1 MAKIDDLVLTLKFD
15 NSKFKSAAQETL
27 ATLDRLKSSMKIGGF
42 KNAFK
47 SSTKDAIALGN
58 AVNNVD
64 LSKMEKQ
71 VSGIKNQ
78 FSLLGTVGRTAIG
91 KLTVDA
97 MNMGKKLVN
106 VITGPLVQGGMNRA
120 KNIEQARFQLKGLG
134 ADVEAIEKAAM
145 NAVDGTA
152 YGFDQAA
159 RAASQFYASG
169 VKDAGAMEE
178 ALLGISGAAA
188 MTGAS
193 YDDIAA
199 IFTTVSGNGKLMT
212 DQLNQFATRGLN
224 VAATLGEQLGM
235 TEGEFRDAVSNG
247 KIAFEDFYKGM
258 TAAYGEHAKKA
269 GDTFAGAMANAKA
282 PLSRIG
288 ADVAAVYLEQM
299 KGLFNAIRPF
309 LNVVHGALKPVIELI
324 NDMQT
329 KGIGRLTNFINSL
342 SEGLSKG
349 GNTGWLGD
357 IGQGI
362 ANIMV
367 QVDALRDSFWRA
379 FGRQWIEVSEPVRA
393 VLDRLAKGF
402 LTLTEHVKFSSLFLY
417 NNARIF
423 GAVFA
428 VIDTGIIVVKSLAK
442 SLLTVGGAIAGEIIP
457 HLLTFVR
464 YIARTISWILRW
476 IKGAELIEKAFD
488 GVTKVLVGII
498 KVIGKVIYSI
508 TKVTDAIIGFF
519 HGILQTTLKGT
530 PFDPSIYPERQAKS
544 FLKMIKGI
552 GSSLKS
558 IPTKGLETVAKVFAF
573 LGTVTKEVFETV
585 KAFVKSIDF
594 SGVAKMFDWVKNLS
608 IFNKIKNPF
617 EKFSNWDLD
626 LSGATK
632 SVQSFGDR
640 LRSSIGP
647 RAGIGE
653 KLFEPIKTG
662 FSNSIEFLQNVNWSN
677 VFDSILSGITSGA
690 KAVADAFKKMF
701 DNVKDFVGQVDWANV
716 GSTIVEKLAE
726 GLSKTAEITSK
737 IAKALKET
745 IENAVKDIDLG
756 KIWDNIKNFGKNVGD
771 AVEEGVSGAKDAIDD
786 LSNTEATVTV
796 KTQGLDTETISKSS
810 KSTIDKIKD
819 IGAELKEAFTGI
831 GKPDLAAI
839 QSTFGATFA
848 AIIQGISG
856 GFKNITG
863 IIKEA
868 YSWISNPIATGTK
881 KLTKG
886 FTSSFK
892 TFTDTAVKT
901 VAGSIDSIGDA
912 ASKIDLG
919 KVASVFAQLANAA
932 SFFMMAQAIKGLAD
946 SFSAIPTSIAGF
958 FDGLTAS
965 VKGFAEAAKTEAKGN
980 YILKMAGAIAILAA
994 SLWLLSS
1001 IPTGDLLKGGAA
1013 IALLMGSLFLFAKY
1027 MDKVKID
1034 KDLPLM
1040 ILAIAGSMA
1049 IMAFAIKQ
1057 FASME
1062 WETFGSGIL
1071 KLAGALGVLV
1081 LAMKF
1086 MPDKAMVKASFG
1098 ILMLTGALWS
1108 MFFAIKM
1115 FSMLD
1120 PDTAADG
1127 LMRIFSSLLIL
1138 TGAMWVLNRADP
1150 LKAAA
1155 SLAILAGSLAVFLYI
1170 IQTFS
1175 SMDPDEFISG
1185 IGKVIVAI
1193 GVLVLA
1199 LIAVDKWAGSA
1210 IRASISIGILAGSL
1224 MLLAFALRIMSGMS
1238 LGDMLGPLLGVAVG
1252 IAVLVRA
1259 LNKMTKPGELEKVAA
1274 TLIGLAGAMLL
1285 LSVSI
1290 FLLGQM
1296 DTGALVQGLL
1306 AVVGTLLAVGAAAAL
1321 ISKVGGPGLGVQLAM
1336 IGVGIALLAAS
1347 VMLLGN
1353 MDVESLKQG
1362 LIGLAVG
1369 LGLLLLA
1376 ALGAQ
1381 FVAAGLAILAGVFL
1395 ALAAAVLIVG
1405 AGLLIGGIGFAIFA
1419 ASLQMV
1425 LDKGPQLQEFAAG
1438 IGALAGPM
1446 ALLAGSLTLVG
1457 LGLLV
1462 FALGLAGL
1470 AVVSTIGG
1478 LGLAIFVKLM
1488 GKFADAIMTL
1498 SEALA
1503 LFDSSGA
1510 SGLQK
1515 MAELGNNMDGF
1526 GAFIGKMKELKD
1538 VVNKKFA
1545 NSFEKFAS
1553 SMAKF
1558 KDAASGLSEAFA
1570 KIGEID
1576 MSSISNMQEQ
1586 LGQAFSKDL
1595 GNEFKKAAKSVSS
1608 GINQIVDAI
1617 RNSDGKFE
1625 QAGVHLGG
1633 KLAGGLKKSDG
1644 RIKNAGTNA
1653 AKSGAA
1659 GAKSA
1664 RGEFVSAGKY
1674 IGDGLAEGIRQA
1686 TASAAQAAAAMAREA
1701 SAAARAN
1708 LKVKSPSRVFMEIGN
1723 FVGLGFAAGIAS
1735 ATPKSTKASA
1745 KMAGGVIS
1753 AATST
1758 LEIHSP
1764 SKVFKRIGGNVNE
1777 GFAEGIDRKADRPA
1791 DAMGRTADGVIGAVE
1806 SRTGKMQN
1814 AADTFFEAFF
1824 GKFEDAGLTRRLERL
1839 VGHAKALHATSIK
1852 EQKIKQAEDREKK
1865 EDEHEQVYR
1874 DVEDAK
1880 RELADARKEAAEAKD
1895 EANGV
1900 NKDAQSEKNKAK
1912 KTKSDAKKI
1921 DRDNTDAAKKNE
1933 ESKRKYEDSQR
1944 KVRDAEK
1951 KYRRSISK
1959 KERYEY
1965 QQYGSEAGV
1974 AFVDGVAEG
1983 LIDESDKLPSLHEV
1997 LTEVLYEELDKVKK
2011 EANDFVGIFE
2021 GVQTIGKNFRD
2032 LGDKA
2037 NELRRAFARMS
2048 HSTNPR
2054 TFMRNMGA
2062 TFDAILEVGKGLV
2075 GFMDVAEKFKPYLPL
2090 LFKLFDDNLGSIIP
2104 LVAQFSP
2111 YLASVLGGGLE
2122 AALPMIA
2129 GPAAAIVAAVAGIG
2143 YLIYDSGGEQRVL
2156 TFIRTIV
2163 ESIVEFAKNLPELIT
2178 NFIKQAIDG
2187 IVNLITEIPK
2197 LAKTLIVGLIE
2208 ALTNLIRALPEK
2220 LPEIIIA
2227 LVDGLVTLITET
2239 PELIVDLAFAII
2251 DALIEM
2257 FFVAI
2262 PELIVKLPGM
2272 FVKIGVAIVQG
2283 IIKGMTSIPR
2293 AIGNAVVG
2301 VAQRIKNGFKR
2312 FFGIRSPSRL
2322 MAEMGGY
2329 ITEGLAVGM
2338 EEGQPYADAAVKN
2351 VAQSVVDTAKD
2362 ILSEDLGD
2370 GLDFTIT
2377 PVLDMSDVDEEWAR
2391 FDRSQTLNAAQTYGN
2406 ASNVG
2411 SVRRSAEDDVIPN
2424 NSTVINYTQNNT
2436 SPNPLSTID
2445 IYRNTQRQLED
2456 MK

>member
-1 MAKIDDLVLTLKFD
+1 MAKIDDLVLTMKFD

-42 KNAFK
+42 NNAFK

-78 FSLLGTVGRTAIG
+78 FSVLGTIGRTALG

-106 VITGPLVQGGMNRA
+106 VISGPLVQGGMNRA

-134 ADVEAIEKAAM
+134 ADVEAMEKAAM

-169 VKDAGAMEE
+169 VKDAGAMEQ

-193 YDDIAA
+193 YDEIAA

-212 DQLNQFATRGLN
+212 EQLNQFASRGLN
-224 VAATLGEQLGM
+224 VAATLAEQMDM
-235 TEGEFRDAVSNG
+235 TEGEFRDAVSEG
-247 KIAFEDFYKGM
+247 KILFEDFYKGM

-269 GDTFAGAMANAKA
+269 GDTFEGAMANAKA

-299 KGLFNAIRPF
+299 KDLFNAIRPF
-309 LNVVHGALKPVIELI
+309 LNVVHGALKPVIDLI
-324 NDMQT
+324 NEMQT
-329 KGIGRLTNFINSL
+329 KTIGRLTSFVTGL
-342 SEGLSKG
+342 TEGLSKG
-349 GNTGWLGD
+349 GNLGWIGD
-357 IGQGI
+357 IGKGI

-367 QVDALRDSFWRA
+367 QVDRLRDSFQRA
-379 FGRQWIEVSEPVRA
+379 FGRQWVEVSEPVRS
-393 VLDRLAKGF
+393 VLEKLAKGF
-402 LTLTEHVKFSSLFLY
+402 LTLTENVKFSSLFLY

-428 VIDTGIIVVKSLAK
+428 VIDTGITIVKSLAK

-457 HLLTFVR
+457 PLLTFVR

-476 IKGAELIEKAFD
+476 VKGAELIEKAFG
-488 GVTKVLVGII
+488 GVTNVLVGII

-530 PFDPSIYPERQAKS
+530 PFDPSIYPEKQAKS
-544 FLKMIKGI
+544 FLKMLGNI
-552 GSSLKS
+552 GSTLKG
-558 IPTKGLETVAKVFAF
+558 IPTKGLATVAKVFAF

-585 KAFVKSIDF
+585 KAFTKSIDF
-594 SGVAKMFDWVKNLS
+594 SGVSKMFDWVKNLS

-632 SVQSFGDR
+632 SVQSFGER

-653 KLFEPIKTG
+653 KLFEPIKAG
-662 FSNSIEFLQNVNWSN
+662 FSNSIEFLQNVNWNN

-701 DNVKDFVGQVDWANV
+701 DNVKDFVGQVDWAKV

-756 KIWDNIKNFGKNVGD
+756 KIWDHVKNFGKNVGD

-786 LSNTEATVTV
+786 LNNTEATVTV
-796 KTQGLDTETISKSS
+796 TTQGLDTEGISKSS

-819 IGAELKEAFTGI
+819 IGSELKEAFTGI

-868 YSWISNPIATGTK
+868 YAWISNPIATATS

-886 FTSSFK
+886 FTSSFT

-901 VAGSIDSIGDA
+901 VADSLDSIGDA

-932 SFFMMAQAIKGLAD
+932 SFFMLAQAIKGLAD
-946 SFSAIPTSIAGF
+946 SFAEIPTSIAGF
-958 FDGLTAS
+958 MDGLTES
-965 VKGFAEAAKTEAKGN
+965 VKGFADAAKTEAKGN
-980 YILKMAGAIAILAA
+980 YILKLAGSVAILAA

-1001 IPTGDLLKGGAA
+1001 IPTGDLVKGGVA
-1013 IALLMGSLFLFAKY
+1013 IALLMGSLFLFSKY

-1034 KDLPLM
+1034 KDLPMM

-1062 WETFGSGIL
+1062 WDTFFSGIL

-1081 LAMKF
+1081 LAMRV

-1098 ILMLTGALWS
+1098 IMMLTGALWS

-1120 PDTAADG
+1120 PSTAADG
-1127 LMRIFSSLLIL
+1127 LKRIGESLLVL
-1138 TGAMWVLNRADP
+1138 TAAMFVLSKSDP
-1150 LKAAA
+1150 IKAATG
-1155 SLAILAGSLAVFLYI
+1155 LAILSGTLLLFHYTLQQFA
-1170 IQTFS
+1170 
-1175 SMDPDEFISG
+1175 SMDWGVFGEG
-1185 IGKVIVAI
+1185 ILKVVLGLGLLVGALVAI
-1193 GVLVLA
+1193 
-1199 LIAVDKWAGSA
+1199 DKFAGSA
-1210 IRASISIGILAGSL
+1210 IRASVSIGILAGSL
-1224 MLLAFALRIMSGMS
+1224 MLLAFALKIMSGMS
-1238 LGDMLGPLLGVAVG
+1238 LGDMIGPLVGVAGG
-1252 IAVLVRA
+1252 IAVLVFA
-1259 LNKMTKPGELEKVAA
+1259 LNKMSKPGELEKVAA

-1306 AVVGTLLAVGAAAAL
+1306 SVVGTLLAVGVAAAM
-1321 ISKVGGPGLGVQLAM
+1321 ISKVGGPGLGAQLAM

-1347 VMLLGN
+1347 VMLLGSV
-1353 MDVESLKQG
+1353 DPGTLAQG
-1362 LIGLAVG
+1362 LIGLAVA
-1369 LGLLLLA
+1369 LGILLGA
-1376 ALGAQ
+1376 ALLAQ
-1381 FVAAGLAILAGVFL
+1381 FVSAGLAILAAVFL

-1405 AGLLIGGIGFAIFA
+1405 AGLLIGAIGFGIFVA
-1419 ASLQMV
+1419 ALQTL
-1425 LDKGPQLQEFAAG
+1425 LDKGPQLQEFASA
-1438 IGALAGPM
+1438 IGSLAGPM
-1446 ALLAGSLTLVG
+1446 TALAGSLVLAG
-1457 LGLLV
+1457 LGLIV
-1462 FALGLAGL
+1462 FAGGLGALAT
-1470 AVVSTIGG
+1470 VSTIGG

-1488 GKFADAIMTL
+1488 TDFGNAVKTL

-1510 SGLQK
+1510 NGLRQ
-1515 MAELGNNMDGF
+1515 MSELGNNMDGF
-1526 GAFIGKMKELKD
+1526 GAFIGKINELKD
-1538 VVNKKFA
+1538 VVDKKFA

-1553 SMAKF
+1553 SMSQF
-1558 KDAASGLSEAFA
+1558 KDSAAGLAEAFE
-1570 KIGEID
+1570 KIGSIN
-1576 MSSISNMQEQ
+1576 MSGIANMQEQ

-1617 RNSDGKFE
+1617 RNSEGKFSG
-1625 QAGVHLGG
+1625 AGVHLGG
-1633 KLAGGLKKSDG
+1633 KVAEGLGKSKG
-1644 RIKNAGTNA
+1644 RIKNAGENA

-1659 GAKSA
+1659 GAKGA
-1664 RGEFVSAGKY
+1664 RGDFVSAGKY

-1686 TASAAQAAAAMAREA
+1686 TASAAAAAAAMAREA

-1708 LKVKSPSRVFMEIGN
+1708 LKIKSPSRVFMEIGN
-1723 FVGLGFAAGIAS
+1723 FVGMGFAAGIATS
-1735 ATPKSTKASA
+1735 TPKSAKASA

-1791 DAMGRTADGVIGAVE
+1791 DAMGQTADGVIGAVE

-1824 GKFEDAGLTRRLERL
+1824 GRFQDDGLTRRLERL

-1880 RELADARKEAAEAKD
+1880 RDLADARKEAAEAKD

-1900 NKDAQSEKNKAK
+1900 GKDATAEKNKAK

-1921 DRDNTDAAKKNE
+1921 DRDNTDAAKKAE

-1974 AFVDGVAEG
+1974 AFVDGVAVG
-1983 LIDESDKLPSLHEV
+1983 LIDESEKLPTFHEV
-1997 LTEVLYEELDKVKK
+1997 LTEVLYGELDKVKK
-2011 EANDFVGIFE
+2011 EANDFVGVFE

-2054 TFMRNMGA
+2054 TFMRNLGA
-2062 TFDAILEVGKGLV
+2062 TFDAVLEVGKGLV
-2075 GFMDVAEKFKPYLPL
+2075 GFMDVADKFKPYLPL
-2090 LFKLFDDNLGSIIP
+2090 LFKLFDDNLGAIIP
-2104 LVAQFSP
+2104 VVARFSP
-2111 YLASVLGGGLE
+2111 HLASVLGGGLE
-2122 AALPMIA
+2122 AALPAIA

-2163 ESIVEFAKNLPELIT
+2163 ESIVEFTKNLPELIT
-2178 NFIKQAIDG
+2178 NFVKQAING
-2187 IVNLITEIPK
+2187 IVNLIVEIPK
-2197 LAKTLIVGLIE
+2197 LVKTLVVGLIE
-2208 ALTNLIRALPEK
+2208 GLTNMIRELPER
-2220 LPEIIIA
+2220 LPEIIMA
-2227 LVDGLVTLITET
+2227 LVDGLVTIITET
-2239 PELIVDLAFAII
+2239 PALIIDLAFAIV
-2251 DALIEM
+2251 DALIQM
-2257 FFVAI
+2257 IFVAI

-2272 FVKIGVAIVQG
+2272 FVQIGQAIIQG
-2283 IIKGMTSIPR
+2283 IIKGMLNFPR
-2293 AIGNAVVG
+2293 MIWNAIVG
-2301 VAQRIKNGFKR
+2301 VGERIKNGFKR
-2312 FFGIRSPSRL
+2312 VFRIHSPSRV
-2322 MAEMGGY
+2322 MAELGGY

-2338 EEGQPYADAAVKN
+2338 EEAQPSADKAVRN
-2351 VAQSVVDTAKD
+2351 VAQSVIDTAKD
-2362 ILSEDLGD
+2362 ILSEDLGNN
-2370 GLDFTIT
+2370 LDFTIT

-2411 SVRRSAEDDVIPN
+2411 SVRRSAEDEVIPN

-2445 IYRNTQRQLED
+2445 IYRNTQRQLEN

>member
-91 KLTVDA
+91 KLTIDA

-106 VITGPLVQGGMNRA
+106 VISGPLVQGGMNRA

-269 GDTFAGAMANAKA
+269 GDTFAGALANAKA

-309 LNVVHGALKPVIELI
+309 LNVVHGALKPVIDLI

-349 GNTGWLGD
+349 GDTGWLGD

-362 ANIMV
+362 ANIMK

-402 LTLTEHVKFSSLFLY
+402 LTLTENVKFSSLFLY

-428 VIDTGIIVVKSLAK
+428 VIDTGIIIVKSLAK
-442 SLLTVGGAIAGEIIP
+442 SLLTIGGAIAGEIIP

-488 GVTKVLVGII
+488 GVTKVIVGAI
-498 KVIGKVIYSI
+498 KVVGSFIESI
-508 TKVTDAIIGFF
+508 TKATDSIIGFF
-519 HGILQTTLKGT
+519 HGILKNTLKGT
-530 PFDPSIYPERQAKS
+530 PFDPSIYPEKQAKS
-544 FLKMIKGI
+544 FLKMLNGI

-573 LGTVTKEVFETV
+573 LGVVAREVFDTV
-585 KAFVKSIDF
+585 KAFVKTIDF

-608 IFNKIKNPF
+608 IFDKIKNPF
-617 EKFSNWDLD
+617 EKFSKWDLD

-632 SVQSFGDR
+632 SVQSFGER
-640 LRSSIGP
+640 LRAGIGP

-662 FSNSIEFLQNVNWSN
+662 FSNSIEFLQNVNWN
-677 VFDSILSGITSGA
+677 GVFDSILSGITSGA

-745 IENAVKDIDLG
+745 VENAVKDIDLG

-786 LSNTEATVTV
+786 LNNTEATVTV
-796 KTQGLDTETISKSS
+796 KTQGLDTEGISKSS

-819 IGAELKEAFTGI
+819 IGSELQEAFTGI

-868 YSWISNPIATGTK
+868 YAWISNPIATGTK

-886 FTSSFK
+886 FQSSFK
-892 TFTDTAVKT
+892 TFNDTAVKT
-901 VAGSIDSIGDA
+901 VADSISSIGEA
-912 ASKIDLG
+912 ATKIDLG

-1001 IPTGDLLKGGAA
+1001 IPTNDLLKGGAA

-1034 KDLPLM
+1034 KDLPMML
-1040 ILAIAGSMA
+1040 LAIAGSMA

-1057 FASME
+1057 FAGME
-1062 WETFGSGIL
+1062 WDTFGSGIL

-1081 LAMKF
+1081 LAMRL

-1108 MFFAIKM
+1108 MFFAIKL

-1120 PDTAADG
+1120 PDTAAEG
-1127 LMRIFSSLLIL
+1127 LTKIAYSLAVL
-1138 TGAMWVLNRADP
+1138 TAAMWVLSKADP
-1150 LKAAA
+1150 LKSAA
-1155 SLAILAGSLAVFLYI
+1155 SLAILAATLFAFHLVINKFA
-1170 IQTFS
+1170 
-1175 SMDPDEFISG
+1175 SMDWGTFGEG
-1185 IGKVIVAI
+1185 IGKVILGL

-1199 LIAVDKWAGSA
+1199 LIAIDKWAGSA

-1224 MLLAFALRIMSGMS
+1224 ILLAFALRILSGMS
-1238 LGDMLGPLLGVAVG
+1238 LGDMIGPLAGVAGG
-1252 IAVLVRA
+1252 IAVLVFA
-1259 LNKMTKPGELEKVAA
+1259 LNKLTKPGELEKVAV
-1274 TLIGLAGAMLL
+1274 TLLALGGAMLL
-1285 LSVSI
+1285 LSAAI

-1296 DTGALVQGLL
+1296 DWESLIRGLV
-1306 AVVGTLLAVGAAAAL
+1306 AVVGTLVAVGIAAAA
-1321 ISKVGGPGLGVQLAM
+1321 ISKVGGPGLGAQLAM

-1347 VMLLGN
+1347 VMLLANLSWEELGR
-1353 MDVESLKQG
+1353 G
-1362 LIGLAVG
+1362 LLGLAG
-1369 LGLLLLA
+1369 ALLILLGA
-1376 ALGAQ
+1376 AFLAQ
-1381 FVAAGLAILAGVFL
+1381 FVAVGLAILAGVFL
-1395 ALAAAVLIVG
+1395 ALGLAVVLVG
-1405 AGLLIGGIGFAIFA
+1405 AGLLIGALGFAIFA
-1419 ASLQMV
+1419 AALQMV
-1425 LDKGPQLQEFAAG
+1425 IDKGPQLQEFAAG
-1438 IGALAGPM
+1438 IGSLAGPM
-1446 ALLAGSLTLVG
+1446 AALAGSLALAG

-1462 FALGLAGL
+1462 FAAGLGGL

-1488 GKFADAIMTL
+1488 TDFANAIKTL

-1510 SGLQK
+1510 NGLRQ

-1553 SMAKF
+1553 SISQF
-1558 KDAASGLSEAFA
+1558 KDSAAGLAEAFTS
-1570 KIGEID
+1570 IGEID
-1576 MSSISNMQEQ
+1576 MSSITQMQEQ
-1586 LGQAFSKDL
+1586 LGTAFSKDL
-1595 GNEFKKAAKSVSS
+1595 GKEFKKAAASVSS
-1608 GINQIVDAI
+1608 GINQIVEAI
-1617 RNSDGKFE
+1617 RTSDGKFLN
-1625 QAGVHLGG
+1625 AGVHLGG
-1633 KLAGGLKKSDG
+1633 KVAEGLGKSKG
-1644 RIKNAGTNA
+1644 RIKNAAENA
-1653 AKSGAA
+1653 AKGAA
-1659 GAKSA
+1659 GGAKSA

-1674 IGDGLAEGIRQA
+1674 IGEGLAEGIRQA

-1723 FVGLGFAAGIAS
+1723 FVGTGFANGIKA

-1745 KMAGGVIS
+1745 AMAGGVIS
-1753 AATST
+1753 AAAST

-1764 SKVFKRIGGNVNE
+1764 SKVFERLGINVNE
-1777 GFAEGIDRKADRPA
+1777 GFAKGISEKTGLPESEVQGTVDR
-1791 DAMGRTADGVIGAVE
+1791 MVNIVETGA
-1806 SRTGKMQN
+1806 TDMQK
-1814 AADTFFEAFF
+1814 AADTFFEALV
-1824 GKFEDAGLTRRLERL
+1824 GGFEDAGVTRRLERL
-1839 VGHAKALHATSIK
+1839 VGHSKALYATSIK
-1852 EQKIKQAEDREKK
+1852 EQKIKKEEDKEKK

-1880 RELADARKEAAEAKD
+1880 KELAEAKKEANEARD

-1900 NKDAQSEKNKAK
+1900 KKDAKKSKDTAK
-1912 KTKSDAKKI
+1912 KTKKDAKKVEE
-1921 DRDNTDAAKKNE
+1921 DAEEAAKKKE
-1933 ESKRKYEDSQR
+1933 EARKKYDEAQQ

-1983 LIDESDKLPSLHEV
+1983 LIDESDKLPSFHEV
-1997 LTEVLYEELDKVKK
+1997 LTEVLYEELEKVKK
-2011 EANDFVGIFE
+2011 EADDFIGIFE

-2062 TFDAILEVGKGLV
+2062 TFDAVLEVGKGLV
-2075 GFMDVAEKFKPYLPL
+2075 KFMEVADKVKPYLPM

-2104 LVAQFSP
+2104 LVAKFSP
-2111 YLASVLGGGLE
+2111 YLASILGGGLE
-2122 AALPMIA
+2122 KALPMIA

-2156 TFIRTIV
+2156 KFIRTIV
-2163 ESIVEFAKNLPELIT
+2163 EGIVTFLKNLPELVK
-2178 NFIKQAIDG
+2178 NFIKQAING
-2187 IVNLITEIPK
+2187 IVNIITEIPK

-2208 ALTNLIRALPEK
+2208 AMTNLIKELPTWLPEV
-2220 LPEIIIA
+2220 IMA
-2227 LVDGLVTLITET
+2227 LIDGLVTIITET

-2251 DALIEM
+2251 EALIQM
-2257 FFVAI
+2257 MFVAI
-2262 PELIVKLPGM
+2262 PELLIQLPGM
-2272 FVKIGVAIVQG
+2272 FVKIGVAIVEG
-2283 IIKGMTSIPR
+2283 IVKGMLSVPR
-2293 AIGNAVVG
+2293 LIVNTVSR
-2301 VAQRIKNGFKR
+2301 VATNIANGFKN

-2329 ITEGLAVGM
+2329 LTEGLAMGM
-2338 EEGQPYADAAVKN
+2338 EDGKHHTDEAVKN

-2362 ILSEDLGD
+2362 ILSEDLGNS
-2370 GLDFTIT
+2370 LDLTIT

-2391 FDRSQTLNAAQTYGN
+2391 FDRSRTLNAAQTYGN

-2445 IYRNTQRQLED
+2445 IYRNTQRQLEN

>member
-1 MAKIDDLVLTLKFD
+1 MAKIDELVLTMKFD

-64 LSKMEKQ
+64 LSKMERQ
-71 VSGIKNQ
+71 VSGIKSQ
-78 FSLLGTVGRTAIG
+78 FSLLGTVGRTALG

-106 VITGPLVQGGMNRA
+106 VISGPLVQGGMNRA

-169 VKDAGAMEE
+169 VKDAGAMEQ

-188 MTGAS
+188 MTGSS
-193 YDDIAA
+193 YDEIAS

-212 DQLNQFATRGLN
+212 DQLNQFASRGLN
-224 VAATLGEQLGM
+224 VAATLAEQMEM
-235 TEGEFRDAVSNG
+235 TEGEFRDAVSDG

-349 GNTGWLGD
+349 GDTGWLGD

-402 LTLTEHVKFSSLFLY
+402 RILTENVKFSSLFLY

-428 VIDTGIIVVKSLAK
+428 VIDTGIIIVKSLAK

-498 KVIGKVIYSI
+498 HVIGKVIYSI
-508 TKVTDAIIGFF
+508 TRVTDAIIGFF

-573 LGTVTKEVFETV
+573 LGTVAKEVFETV

-653 KLFEPIKTG
+653 KLFEPIKDG
-662 FSNSIEFLQNVNWSN
+662 FSNSIEFLQNVNWN
-677 VFDSILSGITSGA
+677 GVFESILSGITSGA
-690 KAVADAFKKMF
+690 KAVANAFEKMF
-701 DNVKDFVGQVDWANV
+701 DNVKDFVGKVDWANV

-745 IENAVKDIDLG
+745 VENAVKDIDLG
-756 KIWDNIKNFGKNVGD
+756 KIWDNIKHFGKNVGD

-786 LSNTEATVTV
+786 LNSTEATVTV
-796 KTQGLDTETISKSS
+796 KTQGLDTEAISQSS

-819 IGAELKEAFTGI
+819 IGSELKAAFTGI

-839 QSTFGATFA
+839 QSTFGDTFA
-848 AIIQGISG
+848 AIIQGIST

-868 YSWISNPIATGTK
+868 YAWISNPIATGTK

-886 FTSSFK
+886 FQTSFK
-892 TFTDTAVKT
+892 TFNDTAVKT
-901 VAGSIDSIGDA
+901 VADSISSIGDA

-932 SFFMMAQAIKGLAD
+932 SFFMMAQAIKGLSD
-946 SFSAIPTSIAGF
+946 SFATIPKSISGF
-958 FDGLTAS
+958 LDGLTAS
-965 VKGFAEAAKTEAKGN
+965 VKGFADAAKTEAKGN
-980 YILKMAGAIAILAA
+980 YILKLAGSVAILAA

-1001 IPTGDLLKGGAA
+1001 IPTNDLLKGGAA
-1013 IALLMGSLFLFAKY
+1013 LAVLMGSLILFGKY

-1034 KDLPLM
+1034 KDLPMM
-1040 ILAIAGSMA
+1040 ILAVAGSMA

-1057 FASME
+1057 FASMD
-1062 WETFGSGIL
+1062 WGTFLTGIARL
-1071 KLAGALGVLV
+1071 IGALAVLTV
-1081 LAMKF
+1081 AIKF
-1086 MPDKAMVKASFG
+1086 MPDKAMLKASFG

-1115 FSMLD
+1115 FSMMD
-1120 PDTAADG
+1120 SDTAAEG
-1127 LMRIFSSLLIL
+1127 LTKIAWSLGIL
-1138 TGAMWVLNRADP
+1138 TGAMWVLNKTDP
-1150 LKAAA
+1150 IKASV
-1155 SLAILAGSLAVFLYI
+1155 SLAILATTLFVF
-1170 IQTFS
+1170 QSVVKNFAEMDWDTFWN
-1175 SMDPDEFISG
+1175 G
-1185 IGKVIVAI
+1185 IMKVILGLGILVGTLVAI
-1193 GVLVLA
+1193 
-1199 LIAVDKWAGSA
+1199 DRFAGSA
-1210 IRASISIGILAGSL
+1210 IGAAVSIGILAGSL

-1238 LGDMLGPLLGVAVG
+1238 LGDMIGPLLGVAGG
-1252 IAVLVRA
+1252 IAVLVFA
-1259 LNKMTKPGELEKVAA
+1259 INKMTKPGELEKVAA

-1290 FLLGQM
+1290 YLLGQM

-1306 AVVGTLLAVGAAAAL
+1306 SVVGTLVAVGFAAAM
-1321 ISKVGGPGLGVQLAM
+1321 ISKIGGPGLGAQLAM
-1336 IGVGIALLAAS
+1336 IGVGIGLLAAS
-1347 VMLLGN
+1347 VVLLGSVN
-1353 MDVESLKQG
+1353 PDQLSQG
-1362 LIGLAVG
+1362 LIGLAVA
-1369 LGLLLLA
+1369 LGILLVA
-1376 ALGAQ
+1376 ALVAE
-1381 FVAAGLAILAGVFL
+1381 FVSVGLAILAGVFL

-1405 AGLLIGGIGFAIFA
+1405 AGLLIGAIGFAIFVA
-1419 ASLQMV
+1419 ALQLL
-1425 LDKGPQLQEFAAG
+1425 LDKGPQLEEFASA
-1438 IGALAGPM
+1438 IGSLAGPM
-1446 ALLAGSLTLVG
+1446 AALAGSLALAG

-1470 AVVSTIGG
+1470 AVVATIGG
-1478 LGLAIFVKLM
+1478 LGLAVFVGLM
-1488 GKFADAIMTL
+1488 AKFADAVMKL

-1503 LFDSSGA
+1503 LFNTSGA
-1510 SGLQK
+1510 AGVQK
-1515 MAELGNNMDGF
+1515 MADLGNNLDGL
-1526 GAFIGKMKELKD
+1526 GGFIGKMKELKD

-1545 NSFEKFAS
+1545 NSFEKFTE
-1553 SMAKF
+1553 SMSKF
-1558 KDAASGLSEAFA
+1558 GESASGLRDAFQQMA
-1570 KIGEID
+1570 D
-1576 MSSISNMQEQ
+1576 LDLTSISKMQEQ
-1586 LGQAFSKDL
+1586 LGTAFNKDL
-1595 GNEFKKAAKSVSS
+1595 GNEFKKAAKSVSQ
-1608 GINQIVDAI
+1608 GINEIVNAI
-1617 RNSDGKFE
+1617 KNSSGKFE
-1625 QAGVHLGG
+1625 
-1633 KLAGGLKKSDG
+1633 
-1644 RIKNAGTNA
+1644 NAGSQLGDKFNSGLRKGMNK
-1653 AKSGAA
+1653 AKGSGKDLGNA
-1659 GAKSA
+1659 GAEGAKGA
-1664 RGEFVSAGKY
+1664 RGAFVSAGKY
-1674 IGDGLAEGIRQA
+1674 IGQGLAEGIRQA
-1686 TASAAQAAAAMAREA
+1686 TASAAQAAAQMAREA

-1723 FVGLGFAAGIAS
+1723 FVGMGFAAGIAAS
-1735 ATPKSTKASA
+1735 TPKSTKASA

-1791 DAMGRTADGVIGAVE
+1791 DAMGQTADGVIGAVE
-1806 SRTGKMQN
+1806 SRTERMQN

-1880 RELADARKEAAEAKD
+1880 RELADARKEAGEAKD

-1900 NKDAQSEKNKAK
+1900 GKDATKEKNKAK

-1921 DRDNTDAAKKNE
+1921 DRDNTDAAKKAE
-1933 ESKRKYEDSQR
+1933 DSKRKYEDAQR

-2062 TFDAILEVGKGLV
+2062 TFDSVLEVGKGLV
-2075 GFMDVAEKFKPYLPL
+2075 GFMDVADKFKPYLPA

-2111 YLASVLGGGLE
+2111 HLASVLGGGLA
-2122 AALPMIA
+2122 AALPAIA

-2156 TFIRTIV
+2156 KFIRTIV

-2239 PELIVDLAFAII
+2239 PQLIVDLAFAII

-2272 FVKIGVAIVQG
+2272 FVKVGVAIVQG
-2283 IIKGMTSIPR
+2283 IVKGMMSIPR
-2293 AIGNAVVG
+2293 VIGNAVVG

-2312 FFGIRSPSRL
+2312 FFRIKSPSRV
-2322 MAEMGGY
+2322 MAELGGY
-2329 ITEGLAVGM
+2329 LTEGLAVGM
-2338 EEGQPYADAAVKN
+2338 EEAQPSADQAVRK
-2351 VAQSVVDTAKD
+2351 VARSVVDTAKGIMD
-2362 ILSEDLGD
+2362 EDLGNN
-2370 GLDFTIT
+2370 LDFTVT
-2377 PVLDMSDVDEEWAR
+2377 PVLDMSMVEDEWAR
-2391 FDRSQTLNAAQTYGN
+2391 FDRSQTLSSAQTYGN

-2411 SVRRSAEDDVIPN
+2411 SIRTSAEDEVIPN

-2445 IYRNTQRQLED
+2445 IYRNTQRQLEN
-2456 MK
+2456 MY

>member
-1 MAKIDDLVLTLKFD
+1 MAKIDDLVLTMKFD

-42 KNAFK
+42 NNAFK

-106 VITGPLVQGGMNRA
+106 VISGPLVQGGMNRA

-134 ADVEAIEKAAM
+134 ADVEAMEKAAM

-169 VKDAGAMEE
+169 VKDAGAMEQ

-193 YDDIAA
+193 YDEIAA

-212 DQLNQFATRGLN
+212 EQLNQFASRGLN
-224 VAATLGEQLGM
+224 VAATLAEQMDM
-235 TEGEFRDAVSNG
+235 TEGEFRDAVSEG
-247 KIAFEDFYKGM
+247 KILFEDFYKGM

-269 GDTFAGAMANAKA
+269 GDTFEGALANAKA

-299 KGLFNAIRPF
+299 KNLFNAIRPF
-309 LNVVHGALKPVIELI
+309 LNVVHGALKPVIDLI
-324 NDMQT
+324 NEMQT
-329 KGIGRLTNFINSL
+329 KTIGRLTSFVTGL
-342 SEGLSKG
+342 TEGLSKG
-349 GNTGWLGD
+349 GNLGWIGD
-357 IGQGI
+357 IGKGI

-367 QVDALRDSFWRA
+367 QVDRLRDSFARA
-379 FGRQWIEVSEPVRA
+379 FGRQWVEVSEPVRS
-393 VLDRLAKGF
+393 VIEKLAKGF
-402 LTLTEHVKFSSLFLY
+402 LTLTENVKFSSLFLY

-428 VIDTGIIVVKSLAK
+428 VIDTGITIVKSLAK

-457 HLLTFVR
+457 PLLTFVR

-476 IKGAELIEKAFD
+476 VKGAELIEKAFG
-488 GVTKVLVGII
+488 GVTNVLVGII

-530 PFDPSIYPERQAKS
+530 PFDPSIYPEKQAKS
-544 FLKMIKGI
+544 FLKMLGNI
-552 GSSLKS
+552 GSTLKG
-558 IPTKGLETVAKVFAF
+558 IPTKGLETVTKVFSF

-585 KAFVKSIDF
+585 KAFTKSIDF
-594 SGVAKMFDWVKNLS
+594 SGVSKMFDWVKNLS
-608 IFNKIKNPF
+608 VFNKIKNPF

-632 SVQSFGDR
+632 SVQSFGER

-653 KLFEPIKTG
+653 KLFEPIKAG
-662 FSNSIEFLQNVNWSN
+662 FSNSIEFLQNVNWNN

-701 DNVKDFVGQVDWANV
+701 DNVKDFVGQVDWAKV

-745 IENAVKDIDLG
+745 VENAVKDIDLG

-786 LSNTEATVTV
+786 LNNTEATVTV
-796 KTQGLDTETISKSS
+796 TTQGLDTEGISKSS

-819 IGAELKEAFTGI
+819 IGTELKDAFTGI

-839 QSTFGATFA
+839 QSAFGDTFA

-868 YSWISNPIATGTK
+868 YAWISNPIATATS

-886 FTSSFK
+886 FTSSFT

-901 VAGSIDSIGDA
+901 VADSLDSIGDA

-932 SFFMMAQAIKGLAD
+932 SFFMMAQAIKGLTD
-946 SFSAIPTSIAGF
+946 SFAEIPTSIAGF
-958 FDGLTAS
+958 MDGLTES
-965 VKGFAEAAKTEAKGN
+965 VKGFADAAKTEAKGN
-980 YILKMAGAIAILAA
+980 YILKLAGSVAILAA

-1001 IPTGDLLKGGAA
+1001 IPTGDLVKGGVA
-1013 IALLMGSLFLFAKY
+1013 IAVLMGSLFLFSKY

-1034 KDLPLM
+1034 KDLPMM

-1062 WETFGSGIL
+1062 WDTFFSGIL

-1081 LAMKF
+1081 LAMRV

-1098 ILMLTGALWS
+1098 IMMLTGALWS

-1120 PDTAADG
+1120 PSTAADG
-1127 LMRIFSSLLIL
+1127 LKRIGESLLIL
-1138 TGAMWVLNRADP
+1138 TAAMFVLSKSDP
-1150 LKAAA
+1150 IKAATG
-1155 SLAILAGSLAVFLYI
+1155 LAILSGTLLLFHYTLQQFA
-1170 IQTFS
+1170 
-1175 SMDPDEFISG
+1175 SMDWSVFGEG
-1185 IGKVIVAI
+1185 ILKVVLSLGLLVGALVAI
-1193 GVLVLA
+1193 
-1199 LIAVDKWAGSA
+1199 DKFSGPA

-1238 LGDMLGPLLGVAVG
+1238 LGDMIGPLVGVAGG
-1252 IAVLVRA
+1252 IAVLVFA
-1259 LNKMTKPGELEKVAA
+1259 LNKMSKPGELEKVAA

-1306 AVVGTLLAVGAAAAL
+1306 AVVGTLLAVGVAAAM
-1321 ISKVGGPGLGVQLAM
+1321 ISKVGGPGLGAQLAM

-1347 VMLLGN
+1347 VMLLGSV
-1353 MDVESLKQG
+1353 DPGTLAQG
-1362 LIGLAVG
+1362 LIGLAVA
-1369 LGLLLLA
+1369 LGILLLA
-1376 ALGAQ
+1376 AFGAQ
-1381 FVAAGLAILAGVFL
+1381 FVSAGLAILAAVFL

-1405 AGLLIGGIGFAIFA
+1405 AGLLIGAIGFAIFVA
-1419 ASLQMV
+1419 ALQTL
-1425 LDKGPQLQEFAAG
+1425 LDKGPQLQEFASA
-1438 IGALAGPM
+1438 IGSLAGPM
-1446 ALLAGSLTLVG
+1446 TALAGSLVLAG
-1457 LGLLV
+1457 LGLIV
-1462 FALGLAGL
+1462 FAGGLGALA
-1470 AVVSTIGG
+1470 AVSTIGG

-1488 GKFADAIMTL
+1488 GDFANSIKTL
-1498 SEALA
+1498 SEAFA

-1515 MAELGNNMDGF
+1515 LSDLGNNLDGL
-1526 GAFIGKMKELKD
+1526 GGFIGKMKELKD
-1538 VVNKKFA
+1538 VVDKKFS
-1545 NSFEKFAS
+1545 NSFEKFTS
-1553 SMAKF
+1553 SMSQF
-1558 KDAASGLSEAFA
+1558 KDSAAGLAEAFE
-1570 KIGEID
+1570 KIGSIN

-1595 GNEFKKAAKSVSS
+1595 GDEFKKAAKSVSS

-1617 RNSDGKFE
+1617 RNSEGKFSG
-1625 QAGVHLGG
+1625 AGAHLGG
-1633 KLAGGLKKSDG
+1633 KVAEGLGKSKG
-1644 RIKNAGTNA
+1644 RIKNAGENA
-1653 AKSGAA
+1653 AKSGAE
-1659 GAKSA
+1659 GAKGA
-1664 RGEFVSAGKY
+1664 RGDFVSAGKY

-1686 TASAAQAAAAMAREA
+1686 TASAAAAAAAMAREA

-1708 LKVKSPSRVFMEIGN
+1708 LKIKSPSRVFMEIGN
-1723 FVGLGFAAGIAS
+1723 FVGLGFAAGIATS
-1735 ATPKSTKASA
+1735 TPKSTKASA

-1758 LEIHSP
+1758 LEVHSP
-1764 SKVFKRIGGNVNE
+1764 SRVFNRIGGNVNE
-1777 GFAEGIDRKADRPA
+1777 GFAQGIDRKSDRPA
-1791 DAMGRTADGVIGAVE
+1791 NAMGQTADGVIGAVE

-1824 GKFEDAGLTRRLERL
+1824 GRFQDDGLARRLERL
-1839 VGHAKALHATSIK
+1839 VGHSKALYATSIK
-1852 EQKIKQAEDREKK
+1852 EKKIKEAEEREKK

-1880 RELADARKEAAEAKD
+1880 RELADARKEAGEAKS
-1895 EANGV
+1895 EAAN
-1900 NKDAQSEKNKAK
+1900 QKNQAHQ
-1912 KTKSDAKKI
+1912 TNIDAKKVN
-1921 DRDNTDAAKKNE
+1921 RENTDAAKDAE
-1933 ESKRKYEDSQR
+1933 DSKRKYEDAQR

-1974 AFVDGVAEG
+1974 AFVDGVAVG
-1983 LIDESDKLPSLHEV
+1983 LIDESEKLPTFHEV
-1997 LTEVLYEELDKVKK
+1997 LTEVLYGELDKVKK
-2011 EANDFVGIFE
+2011 EASEFVGVFE

-2032 LGDKA
+2032 LGDKV
-2037 NELRRAFARMS
+2037 NEFRRAFARMS

-2054 TFMRNMGA
+2054 TFMRNLGA
-2062 TFDAILEVGKGLV
+2062 TFDSLVDIGKTLV
-2075 GFMDVAEKFKPYLPL
+2075 GFMDVAEKFKPYLPM
-2090 LFKLFDDNLGSIIP
+2090 LFKLFDDNLGAIIP
-2104 LVAQFSP
+2104 VVARFSP
-2111 YLASVLGGGLE
+2111 HLAAVLGGGLE
-2122 AALPMIA
+2122 AALPAIA

-2163 ESIVEFAKNLPELIT
+2163 ESIVEFTKNLPELIT
-2178 NFIKQAIDG
+2178 NFIKQAING
-2187 IVNLITEIPK
+2187 IVNLIVEIPK
-2197 LAKTLIVGLIE
+2197 LVKTLVVGLIE
-2208 ALTNLIRALPEK
+2208 GLTNMIRELPK
-2220 LPEIIIA
+2220 RLPEIIMA
-2227 LVDGLVTLITET
+2227 LVDGLVTIVTET
-2239 PELIVDLAFAII
+2239 PALLIDLAFSII

-2257 FFVAI
+2257 IFVAI
-2262 PELIVKLPGM
+2262 PELIVKLPEM
-2272 FVKIGVAIVQG
+2272 FVQIGQAIIQG
-2283 IIKGMTSIPR
+2283 IIKGMLSIPQV
-2293 AIGNAVVG
+2293 IGKTVISIG
-2301 VAQRIKNGFKR
+2301 ERIKDRFR
-2312 FFGIRSPSRL
+2312 QFFGIHSPSRV

-2338 EEGQPYADAAVKN
+2338 EEAQPSADKAVRK
-2351 VAQSVVDTAKD
+2351 VAQSVIDTAKD
-2362 ILSEDLGD
+2362 IMDEDLGNN
-2370 GLDFTIT
+2370 LDFTVT
-2377 PVLDMSDVDEEWAR
+2377 PVLDMGKLEEEWAR
-2391 FDRSQTLNAAQTYGN
+2391 FDRSQTLNASQTYGN

-2411 SVRRSAEDDVIPN
+2411 SIRKSAEDEVIPN

-2445 IYRNTQRQLED
+2445 IYRNTQRQLEN

>member
-1 MAKIDDLVLTLKFD
+1 MAKIDELVLTMKFD
-15 NSKFKSAAQETL
+15 NSRFKSAAQETL
-27 ATLDRLKSSMKIGGF
+27 TTLDRLKSSMKIGGF
-42 KNAFK
+42 KDAFK
-47 SSTKDAIALGN
+47 SSTKEAVALGN

-64 LSKMEKQ
+64 LSKMERQ
-71 VSGIKNQ
+71 VSGIKSQ
-78 FSLLGTVGRTAIG
+78 FSVLGTIGRTALG

-97 MNMGKKLVN
+97 MNVGRKIASV
-106 VITGPLVQGGMNRA
+106 VTGPLVQGGMNRA

-134 ADVEAIEKAAM
+134 ADVAAIENAAM

-169 VKDAGAMEE
+169 VKDAGAMEK

-193 YDDIAA
+193 YDDIAS
-199 IFTTVSGNGKLMT
+199 IFTTVSGNGKLMSE
-212 DQLNQFATRGLN
+212 QLNQFASRGLN
-224 VAATLGEQLGM
+224 VAATLAERMNM
-235 TEGEFRDAVSNG
+235 TEGEFREAVSKG
-247 KIAFEDFYKGM
+247 KISFDDFYNHM
-258 TAAYGEHAKKA
+258 SEAYGEHAKKA
-269 GDTFAGAMANAKA
+269 GDTFAGALANAKA

-329 KGIGRLTNFINSL
+329 KGIGRLTSFISSL
-342 SEGLSKG
+342 SDGLSKG
-349 GNTGWLGD
+349 GDTGWIGD

-362 ANIMV
+362 ANIMK
-367 QVDALRDSFWRA
+367 QVDALRDSIWRA

-393 VLDRLAKGF
+393 VLDKLAAGF

-428 VIDTGIIVVKSLAK
+428 VIDTGIIIVKSLAK

-476 IKGAELIEKAFD
+476 VKGAELIEKAFA
-488 GVTKVLVGII
+488 GVTAVLVGII
-498 KVIGKVIYSI
+498 RVVGRVLEAM
-508 TKVTDAIIGFF
+508 TKVTDSIIGFF
-519 HGILQTTLKGT
+519 HGILKTTLKGT
-530 PFDPSIYPERQAKS
+530 PFDPSIYPELQAKS
-544 FLKMIKGI
+544 FVKNLKNI
-552 GSSLKS
+552 GSALKN
-558 IPTKGLETVAKVFAF
+558 IPTKGLETVAKVFGFISVVA
-573 LGTVTKEVFETV
+573 KEAFETI
-585 KAFVKSIDF
+585 KAFVKTIDF
-594 SGVAKMFDWVKNLS
+594 SGVAKMFDWVKNLK
-608 IFNKIKNPF
+608 IFDKIKNPF
-617 EKFSNWDLD
+617 ERFSNFDLD

-632 SVQSFGDR
+632 SVQSFGER

-653 KLFEPIKTG
+653 KIFEPIKAG
-662 FSNSIEFLQNVNWSN
+662 FSNSIEFLQNVNWN
-677 VFDSILSGITSGA
+677 GVFESILSGISSGA
-690 KAVADAFKKMF
+690 KAVADSFKKMF

-745 IENAVKDIDLG
+745 VENAVKDIDLG
-756 KIWDNIKNFGKNVGD
+756 KIWDNIKNFGKDVGD
-771 AVEEGVSGAKDAIDD
+771 AVEEGVSGAKDAIED
-786 LSNTEATVTV
+786 LNNTETTVTV
-796 KTQGLDTETISKSS
+796 KTQGLDTEEIAKSS

-819 IGAELKEAFTGI
+819 IGTEIKDAFTGI
-831 GKPDLAAI
+831 GKPDLSVI
-839 QSTFGATFA
+839 QSTFGSAFA

-868 YSWISNPIATGTK
+868 YAWISNPIATGTK

-886 FTSSFK
+886 FQTSFK
-892 TFTDTAVKT
+892 TFNDTAVKT
-901 VAGSIDSIGDA
+901 VADSISSIGEA

-980 YILKMAGAIAILAA
+980 YILKLAGSIAILAA

-1001 IPTGDLLKGGAA
+1001 IPTEDLLKGGV
-1013 IALLMGSLFLFAKY
+1013 ALGVLMGGLLLFAKH

-1034 KDLPLM
+1034 KDLAPM
-1040 ILAIAGSMA
+1040 ILAISASMLILA
-1049 IMAFAIKQ
+1049 HAIKQ
-1057 FASME
+1057 FAGMD
-1062 WETFGSGIL
+1062 WGTFFSGIIR
-1071 KLAGALGVLV
+1071 LAAAMAVLTA
-1081 LAMKF
+1081 AMKF

-1127 LMRIFSSLLIL
+1127 LTKIAYSLAVL
-1138 TGAMWVLNRADP
+1138 TAAMWGLSKADP
-1150 LKAAA
+1150 LK
-1155 SLAILAGSLAVFLYI
+1155 SAGSLVMLSATLFAFYLVINKFA
-1170 IQTFS
+1170 
-1175 SMDPDEFISG
+1175 SMDWDTFGSG
-1185 IGKVIVAI
+1185 IGKVIL
-1193 GVLVLA
+1193 GLTVLVGA
-1199 LIAVDKWAGSA
+1199 LIALDKFGGSA
-1210 IRASISIGILAGSL
+1210 IRASVSIGILAGSL
-1224 MLLAFALRIMSGMS
+1224 ILLAFALRILSGMN
-1238 LGDMLGPLLGVAVG
+1238 LVDMIGPLAGVAGG
-1252 IAVLVRA
+1252 IAVLVFA
-1259 LNKMTKPGELEKVAA
+1259 INKIGKPGELEKVAV
-1274 TLIGLAGAMLL
+1274 TLLALGGAMML
-1285 LSVSI
+1285 LSASI

-1296 DTGALVQGLL
+1296 DLGELAQGLV
-1306 AVVGTLLAVGAAAAL
+1306 AVVGTLIAVGYAAAM
-1321 ISKVGGPGLGVQLAM
+1321 ISKVGGKGLGVQLAL
-1336 IGVGIALLAAS
+1336 IGVGIGLIAAS
-1347 VMLLGN
+1347 IALLGN
-1353 MDVESLKQG
+1353 LSWEEIG
-1362 LIGLAVG
+1362 RGLAG
-1369 LGLLLLA
+1369 LAGGLLIL
-1376 ALGAQ
+1376 LGAAFLAQ
-1381 FVAAGLAILAGVFL
+1381 YVAVGLAILAGVFL

-1405 AGLLIGGIGFAIFA
+1405 AGLLIGAIGFGIFVA
-1419 ASLQMV
+1419 ALQTL
-1425 LDKGPQLQEFAAG
+1425 LDKGPQLQEFASA
-1438 IGALAGPM
+1438 IGSLAGPM
-1446 ALLAGSLTLVG
+1446 AALAGSLALVG
-1457 LGLLV
+1457 LGLVV
-1462 FALGLAGL
+1462 FAGGLGALA
-1470 AVVSTIGG
+1470 AVSTIGG

-1488 GKFADAIMTL
+1488 TDFGNAVKTL

-1510 SGLQK
+1510 NGLRQ
-1515 MAELGNNMDGF
+1515 MSELGKNMDGF
-1526 GAFIGKMKELKD
+1526 GAFIGKMRELKD

-1553 SMAKF
+1553 SISQF
-1558 KDAASGLSEAFA
+1558 KDSAAGLADAFT
-1570 KIGEID
+1570 KIGSID
-1576 MSSISNMQEQ
+1576 MSSISQMQEQ
-1586 LGQAFSKDL
+1586 LGKAFSKDL

-1608 GINQIVDAI
+1608 GIDQIVSTI

-1633 KLAGGLKKSDG
+1633 KLAGGLKKSEG
-1644 RIKNAGTNA
+1644 RVKNAGKSA
-1653 AKSGAA
+1653 AAGGAA
-1659 GAKSA
+1659 GAKGA
-1664 RGEFVSAGKY
+1664 RGDFVAAGRY

-1686 TASAAQAAAAMAREA
+1686 TASAAAAAAAMAREA

-1723 FVGLGFAAGIAS
+1723 FVGTGFANGIKAS
-1735 ATPKSTKASA
+1735 TPKSTKASA
-1745 KMAGGVIS
+1745 AMAGGVIS
-1753 AATST
+1753 AAAST
-1758 LEIHSP
+1758 LEVHSP
-1764 SKVFKRIGGNVNE
+1764 SKVFQRLGINVNE
-1777 GFAEGIDRKADRPA
+1777 GFAKGIAEKTGLPESEVQGTIDRMVNIVEK
-1791 DAMGRTADGVIGAVE
+1791 GTAD
-1806 SRTGKMQN
+1806 MQN
-1814 AADTFFEAFF
+1814 AADSFFEALV
-1824 GKFEDAGLTRRLERL
+1824 GGFEDAGVTSRLERL
-1839 VGHAKALHATSIK
+1839 VGHSKALYATSIK
-1852 EQKIKQAEDREKK
+1852 EQKIKKEEEKERK

-1880 RELADARKEAAEAKD
+1880 KELAEAKKEANEARD

-1900 NKDAQSEKNKAK
+1900 KKDTKKSKAKAK
-1912 KTKSDAKKI
+1912 KTKKDAKKVEE
-1921 DRDNTDAAKKNE
+1921 DAEEAAKKKE
-1933 ESKRKYEDSQR
+1933 EAQKKYSEAQQ

-1951 KYRRSISK
+1951 KYRRSLSK

-1983 LIDESDKLPSLHEV
+1983 LIDESDKLPTFHEV
-1997 LTEVLYEELDKVKK
+1997 LSEVLLEEFEKVKTEV
-2011 EANDFVGIFE
+2011 NDFIGVFE

-2054 TFMRNMGA
+2054 TFMRNLGA
-2062 TFDAILEVGKGLV
+2062 TFDAVLEVGKGIAK
-2075 GFMDVAEKFKPYLPL
+2075 FMDVVDKFKPYLPL
-2090 LFKLFDDNLGSIIP
+2090 LFKLFDANLGKIIP

-2111 YLASVLGGGLE
+2111 YLASLLGGGLE
-2122 AALPMIA
+2122 KALPMIV

-2156 TFIRTIV
+2156 KFIRTIV
-2163 ESIVEFAKNLPELIT
+2163 EGIVQFLKNLPELVT
-2178 NFIKQAIDG
+2178 NFIKQAING
-2187 IVNLITEIPK
+2187 IVNIITEIPK

-2208 ALTNLIRALPEK
+2208 AMINLLKALPTM
-2220 LPEIIIA
+2220 LPEIIMA
-2227 LVDGLVTLITET
+2227 LVDGLVTIITET
-2239 PELIVDLAFAII
+2239 PALIVDLAFSII
-2251 DALIEM
+2251 EALIMMMLE
-2257 FFVAI
+2257 VI
-2262 PELIVKLPGM
+2262 PELIKKLPEM
-2272 FVKIGVAIVQG
+2272 FVQVGVAIVKG
-2283 IIKGMTSIPR
+2283 IVKGLLSLPQIVNDAAKR
-2293 AIGNAVVG
+2293 LGNNIRNIFNKIF
-2301 VAQRIKNGFKR
+2301 RIN
-2312 FFGIRSPSRL
+2312 SPSKVF
-2322 MAEMGGY
+2322 MEIGGY
-2329 ITEGLAVGM
+2329 LTEGLAVGM
-2338 EEGQPYADAAVKN
+2338 EDGQKYSDEAAKK
-2351 VAQSVVDTAKD
+2351 VAKSVVDTAKGIMEED
-2362 ILSEDLGD
+2362 FGSELDL
-2370 GLDFTIT
+2370 TIT
-2377 PVLDMSDVDEEWAR
+2377 PVLDLSDVDEEWAR
-2391 FDRSQTLNAAQTYGN
+2391 FDRSRTLSAAQTYGN

-2411 SVRRSAEDDVIPN
+2411 SVRTSAEDMVVPN

-2445 IYRNTQRQLED
+2445 IYRNTQRQLEN